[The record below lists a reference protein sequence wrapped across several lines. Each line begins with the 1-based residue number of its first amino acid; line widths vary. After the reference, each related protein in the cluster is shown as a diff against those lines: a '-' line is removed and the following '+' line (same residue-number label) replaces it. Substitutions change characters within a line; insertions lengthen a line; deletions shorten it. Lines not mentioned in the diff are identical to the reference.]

1 MTRSSLSRIAPTLAL
16 AAGGLLIATRLVS
29 LVTIPANS
37 AAMQALVL
45 GPIHAVNS
53 LLTLFGF
60 ALLAFVLVA
69 VHDWQASAAAR
80 FGVVA
85 LGAALVGTVIMTGDW
100 WFEAFAVPWLAD
112 VSPGALDAVGGRLMI
127 GGFASFVVFGVGWVL
142 FAIASLRAHVYPAR
156 ISGLILVGGA
166 LSGVTIGGAYLLGGI
181 VLGAALVWLGRW
193 SHAASRTG
201 NPDPA
206 SATEGKVEFSFV
218 K

>member
-37 AAMQALVL
+37 AAMQAFVL

-100 WFEAFAVPWLAD
+100 WFEALRC
-112 VSPGALDAVGGRLMI
+112 PGWRT
-127 GGFASFVVFGVGWVL
+127 F
-142 FAIASLRAHVYPAR
+142 RR
-156 ISGLILVGGA
+156 
-166 LSGVTIGGAYLLGGI
+166 
-181 VLGAALVWLGRW
+181 GRW
-193 SHAASRTG
+193 TR
-201 NPDPA
+201 
-206 SATEGKVEFSFV
+206 SAVA
-218 K
+218 

>member
-1 MTRSSLSRIAPTLAL
+1 MTRSSLSRTTPTLAL
-16 AAGGLLIATRLVS
+16 AAGGLLIATRFVS
-29 LVTIPANS
+29 LVTIPTNS
-37 AAMQALVL
+37 AAMQAFVL

-69 VHDWQASAAAR
+69 AHEWQAPAAGR

-127 GGFASFVVFGVGWVL
+127 GGFASFVLFGVGWVL
-142 FAIASLRAHVYPAR
+142 FAIASLRAHVFPAR
-156 ISGLILVGGA
+156 ISALTLVGGA
-166 LSGVTIGGAYLLGGI
+166 LSGVPVGGAYLLGGL
-181 VLGAALVWLGRW
+181 VLGGALVWLGRW
-193 SHAASRTG
+193 SHAALRAG
-201 NPDPA
+201 DRDPA
-206 SATEGKVEFSFV
+206 SATEGPAELSFV
-218 K
+218 G